1 MKYYLKRYPDG
12 GFEFSPVG
20 VNGGERDGFEVVD
33 ELPKDIKDKMPK
45 VGEAVDSLA
54 DIKKR
59 LDDLEKKTGI
69 KP

>member
-1 MKYYLKRYPDG
+1 VKYYLKRYPDG

-20 VNGGERDGFEVVD
+20 VNGGERDGFEIVD

-45 VGEAVDSLA
+45 FGDVVDPLA

-59 LDDLEKKTGI
+59 LDAIEAKVK
-69 KP
+69 